1 MKTFWH
7 KSRYLFLYGA
17 LMAAL
22 VLLLKWLEW
31 KFFIA
36 DNSIEI
42 YIGLIALFFLV
53 FGVWIARQFFI
64 QKTKTVIVEK
74 EVIREVSNLQI
85 DQTALE
91 NLQLTNREYEV
102 LDQIVQGNSNAQI
115 AANLFLSLST
125 VKTHASN
132 LYAKLDVKSRTQAIE
147 KAKRLKIIV

>member
-1 MKTFWH
+1 
-7 KSRYLFLYGA
+7 
-17 LMAAL
+17 MAAL
-22 VLLLKWLEW
+22 VLILKWLEW

-42 YIGLIALFFLV
+42 YVGLIALFFLV
-53 FGVWIARQFFI
+53 FGIWIARQFFTK
-64 QKTKTVIVEK
+64 KTKTVVIEK
-74 EVIREVSNLQI
+74 EVVREVSNLEI
-85 DQTALE
+85 DQVALE

-147 KAKRLKIIV
+147 KAKRLKIIA